1 MDQAATL
8 RQSFGRQKQPA
19 PARIGGPRRGR
30 MRVIAVT
37 SGKGGVGKTNIVVNL
52 CVALSRMGRRVF
64 LLDADM
70 GLANVDVL
78 LGMVPRFTLEHV
90 MSGQKELHEIV
101 LEGPGG
107 FKVLPASS
115 GIGELSELGYEQQMQ
130 LFRALGTLDAEM
142 DYLFIDTGAGISSNV
157 LRFNASAH
165 DVVLV
170 ANPEPTSIT
179 DAYALMKLLAIRYDV
194 RGFNL
199 IANSV
204 LSEGE
209 GHAVY
214 ERLNKVALQFLN
226 VNLRYLGAVPLDKAI
241 PKSVREQTPVLA
253 AFPAATSSRAI
264 ARIAALIDDLSSAG
278 VAAAQPGAS
287 AGAIARVSAYSAPS
301 AAASAVQPDV
311 GFWDRLLHWKRV
323 K

>member
-8 RQSFGRQKQPA
+8 RRIVGQQKAIVRATQANDTAPFGGRA
-19 PARIGGPRRGR
+19 SR

-37 SGKGGVGKTNIVVNL
+37 SGKGGVGKTNIVLNL
-52 CVALSRMGRRVF
+52 CLALSRMQRRVF

-78 LGMVPRFTLEHV
+78 LGMAPRYTMEHV
-90 MSGQKELHEIV
+90 LSGQKELMDIV

-115 GIGELSELGYEQQMQ
+115 GISELSELTYEQQMQ
-130 LFRALGTLDAEM
+130 LFRALSTLDADM

-165 DVVLV
+165 EIILI

-179 DAYALMKLLAIRYDV
+179 DAYALMKLLSIKYHLRS
-194 RGFNL
+194 FNL

-204 LSEGE
+204 LSDAEGQ
-209 GHAVY
+209 GVY
-214 ERLNKVALQFLN
+214 ERLNKVATQFLN
-226 VNLRYLGAVPLDKAI
+226 VQLRYLGPVPLDKFV
-241 PKSVREQTPVLA
+241 PKAVRQQRPVLELYPTA
-253 AFPAATSSRAI
+253 PASRGLL
-264 ARIAALIDDLSSAG
+264 RIAALLDQSSQVPPPARSSAAP
-278 VAAAQPGAS
+278 AAPADPT
-287 AGAIARVSAYSAPS
+287 
-301 AAASAVQPDV
+301 
-311 GFWDRLLHWKRV
+311 FWDRLLHWKRV